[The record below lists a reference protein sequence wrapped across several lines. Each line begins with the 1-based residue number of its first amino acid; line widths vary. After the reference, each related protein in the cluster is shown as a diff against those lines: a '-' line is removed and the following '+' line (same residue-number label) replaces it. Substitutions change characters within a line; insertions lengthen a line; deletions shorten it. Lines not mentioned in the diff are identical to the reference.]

1 MGIFLREISLVP
13 KYNRSSGSDPSRKR
27 LVALRMIFRG
37 DHSVGMRR
45 RRGHP
50 ETIESLARKEQ
61 ESEPKFR
68 VIIGTQLRI

>member
-1 MGIFLREISLVP
+1 
-13 KYNRSSGSDPSRKR
+13 
-27 LVALRMIFRG
+27 MIFRG